1 MDKTGFAFGFFR
13 KLTDWLKNV
22 LRVFIGP
29 FFNKRRPPELQEL
42 EEQFTKASKLDSE
55 KLRDR
60 QVSTT
65 IRSGRG

>member
-1 MDKTGFAFGFFR
+1 MDKTGSAFGFFR
-13 KLTDWLKNV
+13 KLIDWLKIT
-22 LRVFIGP
+22 LRVLTAP
-29 FFNKRRPPELQEL
+29 VTNKRRPLELQEL
-42 EEQFTKASKLDSE
+42 EEQFTKDSNLDSE